1 MWGLR
6 FVDVDGMLAL
16 RQVCRVYCE
25 AVRHATVRMDW
36 ARWEAVTFDAAGDLT
51 DEYHAPIMF
60 YGVIPSN
67 RRLRLAVD
75 RERKNYNRVAQ
86 SPSDPRRPRSAQ

>member
-16 RQVCRVYCE
+16 RQVCLVYCG
-25 AVRHATVRMDW
+25 AVRHATVRMCW
-36 ARWEAVTFDAAGDLT
+36 ARWEAVMFDAADDAT
-51 DEYHAPIMF
+51 DEHPAPIMF

-67 RRLRLAVD
+67 RRLRLAV
-75 RERKNYNRVAQ
+75 
-86 SPSDPRRPRSAQ
+86 